1 MSQTYSIACTQCK
14 CHLWIAQSSVYTDI
28 RVYTKKEYMD
38 ALQAFLYEHR
48 KHPLV
53 FDDNCESQMCYERW
67 KEIEVTE
74 EIKKYDRSR

>member
-1 MSQTYSIACTQCK
+1 
-14 CHLWIAQSSVYTDI
+14 
-28 RVYTKKEYMD
+28 MD

-67 KEIEVTE
+67 KKIEVTE
-74 EIKKYDRSR
+74 EIKKYD